1 MEGTLSEFLDDIFNK
16 ISSGKSLFKNREV
29 LNIDYIPKRIL
40 FREDQIK
47 KIGETLSPII
57 KGAKP
62 SNLLLYGKTGTG
74 KTMVAR
80 YVINKLNDYIKD
92 QNTIFV
98 YLNCRID
105 GTLYRVLSEIGDYI
119 GLKIPFTGLSLSE
132 VEKRIFN
139 HLVDKGIKLVL
150 VLDEIDFLVN
160 NPAKRDVGND
170 ILYDFTRYDSIY
182 NNKSGFNSFI
192 TIVGISNDLKFMEYL
207 EGRVQSSLRSEE
219 ILFPPYTVE
228 EIKEILKDRVKEAFV
243 ENSVNDEII
252 NLIAAYS
259 GSEHGDARRAV
270 DLLRVSGELAERE
283 GRDKIYEKDVQEAL
297 KNIEKDKVQEA
308 ISSLP
313 IHEKAV
319 IFSIA
324 TFPNGETTG
333 HVYLKY
339 QEICNQLGL
348 QPLTQRRISAII
360 NELDMLG
367 LVTAPI
373 INRGRHGRSKKVQLT
388 VDKNQIVET
397 LKNDEIFKLLFNTI

>member
-1 MEGTLSEFLDDIFNK
+1 MFLSEFLDDIFNK
-16 ISSGKSLFKNREV
+16 VSSGKSIFKNREV

-47 KIGETLSPII
+47 KMAEILSPII
-57 KGAKP
+57 RGAKP

-80 YVINKLNDYIKD
+80 YVINKLREHIND
-92 QNTIFV
+92 QNTIFI

-105 GTLYRVLSEIGDYI
+105 GTLYRVLSEIGDYMGI
-119 GLKIPFTGLSLSE
+119 KIPFTGLSLSE

-139 HLVDKGIKLVL
+139 HLVNKGTKLVL

-160 NPAKRDVGND
+160 NPAKRDMGNN
-170 ILYDFTRYDSIY
+170 ILYDFTRYDSVY
-182 NNKSGFNSFI
+182 TVKNGSNSFI

-243 ENSVNDEII
+243 ENSVGEDII

-283 GRDKIYEKDVQEAL
+283 GRNKIDVKDVEEAL

-324 TFPNGETTG
+324 NFANGETTG

-339 QEICNQLGL
+339 QEVCNQLGL
-348 QPLTQRRISAII
+348 QPLTERRISAII

-373 INRGRHGRSKKVQLT
+373 INRGRHGRSKKVQLA
-388 VDKNQIVET
+388 VDKNQIINA
-397 LKNDEIFKLLFNTI
+397 LKNDEVFKLLFNAV

>member
-1 MEGTLSEFLDDIFNK
+1 MSEFLDDIFNK

-397 LKNDEIFKLLFNTI
+397 LKNDEIFKLLFNSI

>member
-1 MEGTLSEFLDDIFNK
+1 MSEFLDDIFNK

>member
-1 MEGTLSEFLDDIFNK
+1 MSEFLDDIFNK
-16 ISSGKSLFKNREV
+16 ISSGKSIFKNREV

-105 GTLYRVLSEIGDYI
+105 GTLYRVLSEIGEYI

-160 NPAKRDVGND
+160 NPAKRDIGND
-170 ILYDFTRYDSIY
+170 VLYDFTRYDSIY
-182 NNKSGFNSFI
+182 NKSGSNSFI

-388 VDKNQIVET
+388 VDKNQIVGT
-397 LKNDEIFKLLFNTI
+397 LKNDEIFKLLFNSI

>member
-1 MEGTLSEFLDDIFNK
+1 MSEFLDDIFNK
-16 ISSGKSLFKNREV
+16 VASGKSIFKKREV
-29 LNIDYIPKRIL
+29 LNIDYIPERIL
-40 FREDQIK
+40 FREEQIK
-47 KIGETLSPII
+47 KIGETLSPVI

-80 YVINKLNDYIKD
+80 YVMNKLNDYIKEN
-92 QNTIFV
+92 NTVFA
-98 YLNCRID
+98 YLNCRIN
-105 GTLYRVLSEIGDYI
+105 GTPYRVLSEIGEHI
-119 GLKIPFTGLSLSE
+119 GVKIPFTGLSLSE
-132 VEKRIFN
+132 VQKRIFD
-139 HLVDKGIKLVL
+139 HLIDNGIKLVL
-150 VLDEIDFLVN
+150 ILDEIDFLVN
-160 NPAKRDVGND
+160 NASKRDIGND
-170 ILYDFTRYDSIY
+170 ILYQFTRYDSIY
-182 NNKSGFNSFI
+182 NTKGTKSFV

-243 ENSVNDEII
+243 ENSVSNEII

-283 GRDKIYEKDVQEAL
+283 GSIKIEDKHVHEAL

-313 IHEKAV
+313 VHEKAV
-319 IFSIA
+319 IYSIA
-324 TFPNGETTG
+324 SFPNGETTG

-339 QEICNQLGL
+339 QEVCNQLGL
-348 QPLTQRRISAII
+348 QPLTQRRISSII

-367 LVTAPI
+367 LVSAPI
-373 INRGRHGRSKKVQLT
+373 INRGRHGRSKKVELT
-388 VDKNQIVET
+388 IDKNQIIEA
-397 LKNDEIFKLLFNTI
+397 LKNDEIFKLLLNAV

>member
-1 MEGTLSEFLDDIFNK
+1 LSEFLDDIFNK

-397 LKNDEIFKLLFNTI
+397 LKNDEIFKLLFNSI